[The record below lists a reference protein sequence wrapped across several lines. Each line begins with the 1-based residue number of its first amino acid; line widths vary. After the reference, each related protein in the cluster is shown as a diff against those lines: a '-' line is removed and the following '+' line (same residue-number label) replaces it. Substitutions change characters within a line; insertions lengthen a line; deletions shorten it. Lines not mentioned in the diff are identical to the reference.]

1 MPQDLPIRTP
11 MYRQVH
17 RRFSLCA
24 ALLVGLARFALVAG
38 GLAAP
43 AGAAGLCTAPWMH
56 DGTRLRL
63 DGNGKT
69 PMIVEFTLHDINR
82 DIVDGCEIG
91 LHIYAKSGLVALG
104 GRPIETVQ
112 DHRLM
117 VDEAGVVTRV
127 VSTNGR
133 VFAQSEHADL
143 VGTVST
149 AISGMFLYGAG
160 LAPEAEMLP
169 GDSYD
174 SSFDFDVVSPR
185 LGISIGHMQAA
196 HARVDVSE
204 REVGPPQTIPT
215 PVGPQPCRP
224 IRYTRTATLGVLR
237 LGSETLEPAPTVA
250 HVTDWYCPA
259 LSVVVRQEVEQHGET
274 QVINVVELQR

>member
-1 MPQDLPIRTP
+1 

-24 ALLVGLARFALVAG
+24 ALLVGLARLALLALAAG

-43 AGAAGLCTAPWMH
+43 ARAAGLCTAPWMH

-112 DHRLM
+112 DH
-117 VDEAGVVTRV
+117 A
-127 VSTNGR
+127 
-133 VFAQSEHADL
+133 
-143 VGTVST
+143 
-149 AISGMFLYGAG
+149 
-160 LAPEAEMLP
+160 
-169 GDSYD
+169 
-174 SSFDFDVVSPR
+174 
-185 LGISIGHMQAA
+185 
-196 HARVDVSE
+196 
-204 REVGPPQTIPT
+204 
-215 PVGPQPCRP
+215 
-224 IRYTRTATLGVLR
+224 
-237 LGSETLEPAPTVA
+237 
-250 HVTDWYCPA
+250 
-259 LSVVVRQEVEQHGET
+259 
-274 QVINVVELQR
+274 